1 MRLPSS
7 SSISIKSGCSTHKLS
22 GAAEA
27 RRAHNPEG
35 NGSKPFSAITFV
47 FVFFFSSIKTTSQL
61 SFFLTSACES
71 QLDAHRSHA
80 SVFPLA
86 TNTHK
91 NV

>member
-47 FVFFFSSIKTTSQL
+47 FVSFFHPSSQL
-61 SFFLTSACES
+61 SFILTSACKL
-71 QLDAHRSHA
+71 QPDAHRSHT